1 MHYLANYAG
10 TLRCIGQVLQ
20 NQNIEVF
27 ELVSRVNEFH
37 VQAGDPN
44 PPYLGLIEVSFSPE
58 NIQIADRE
66 AHARRRQMNGE
77 VRFDSLAEV
86 LRAVGEYLD
95 GKRGQLRRMNNSDSS
110 MSDQHAVEI
119 EYETRG
125 GDVQLERLSLSFIR
139 EASVRM
145 YKRRTRNTEPVS
157 IFSRRR

>member
-1 MHYLANYAG
+1 MNYLANYAAA
-10 TLRCIGQVLQ
+10 LRCIGQVLQ
-20 NQNIEVF
+20 NHAIEVF
-27 ELVSRVNEFH
+27 ELKSHANEFR
-37 VQAGDPN
+37 VQAGDPK
-44 PPYLGLIEVSFSPE
+44 PPFVGLIELSFSPE
-58 NIQIADRE
+58 NIQILDRE
-66 AHARRRQMNGE
+66 AQARRRQMNGE

-95 GKRGQLRRMNNSDSS
+95 GKRAHVRRIDNSDSS
-110 MSDQHAVEI
+110 LSDQPFVEI

-125 GDVQLERLSLSFIR
+125 DVQLERLALSSIR